1 MYILDLE
8 WRNIFSYG
16 NELQRIDLGET
27 GKLWQL
33 YGKSGAGKS
42 AIMSLPKLLFFGRV
56 DTGKK
61 GDIANRINKNGYLKG
76 TVLKGKDTYVIERTF
91 SPDSL
96 SLYKNGVEIDK
107 AGKKNMEEII
117 NQEIMEGL
125 PYHIFSNVINLS
137 LKNFKS
143 FISMTPNDKRLIIDK
158 IFSLEI
164 INVIHEMIAKDI
176 REVGNMININNSQI
190 FTIEQNI
197 KQSELELKR
206 LEEKKDEDSKLKIE
220 ELKTKYNSIQEQ
232 LGINNNN
239 YTIYYNKYT
248 ELNNARNS
256 IVTLR
261 QQKQHELSD
270 TDRMIALY
278 KEDKCPTC
286 GTPFVGYNFDEL
298 RNQLDTRRAEIV
310 DTINSYDSNIA
321 TYDRLI
327 IQVNSGITTITNN
340 INSLQKLNAAVVTQ
354 INSIS
359 QHVNSKDEHDAIQN
373 IIDVAKHNRGEML
386 QIVSDNTQNLE
397 YLNILED
404 LYGSDGIK
412 RDMMQN
418 YLPTLNEEIQD
429 ALSSLSFPYSLE
441 FDNNFDPHF
450 EDLGQEINPETLSEG
465 ERKRADV
472 IVICALI
479 KMLKRKYPQL
489 NMIALDETL
498 GSLDVET
505 SCDLL
510 KYLNEIAED
519 LNINVF
525 IVSHATL
532 DESLFDK
539 RIHIFKNSGFSTME
553 YMN

>member
-1 MYILDLE
+1 
-8 WRNIFSYG
+8 
-16 NELQRIDLGET
+16 
-27 GKLWQL
+27 
-33 YGKSGAGKS
+33 
-42 AIMSLPKLLFFGRV
+42 MSLPKLLFFGRV

-190 FTIEQNI
+190 YTIEQNI

-220 ELKTKYNSIQEQ
+220 ELKVKYNSIQEQ
-232 LGINNNN
+232 LTINNNN
-239 YTIYYNKYT
+239 YTIYYNKYN
-248 ELNNARNS
+248 ELNQARNG
-256 IVTLR
+256 IVSLR

-298 RNQLDTRRAEIV
+298 RNQLDTRRSEIV

-321 TYDRLI
+321 TYDKLI

-340 INSLQKLNAAVVTQ
+340 INSLQKLNTAVVTQ

-418 YLPTLNEEIQD
+418 YLPTLNEEIQE
-429 ALSSLSFPYSLE
+429 ALTSLSFPYSLE